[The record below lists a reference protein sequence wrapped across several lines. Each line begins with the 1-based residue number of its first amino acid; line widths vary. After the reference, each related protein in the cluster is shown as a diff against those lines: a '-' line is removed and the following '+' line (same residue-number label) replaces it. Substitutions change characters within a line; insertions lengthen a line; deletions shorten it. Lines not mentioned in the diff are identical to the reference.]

1 MERTHVIHYDP
12 IEDEER
18 FQRIELDVERKLDE
32 ELGYDVPYM
41 GFCHKYWHRKKQI
54 LKEEYGI
61 DWKSPADMN
70 PMMCFD

>member
-1 MERTHVIHYDP
+1 M
-12 IEDEER
+12 
-18 FQRIELDVERKLDE
+18 ERKLDE

-41 GFCHKYWHRKKQI
+41 GFCHTYWYRKKQI